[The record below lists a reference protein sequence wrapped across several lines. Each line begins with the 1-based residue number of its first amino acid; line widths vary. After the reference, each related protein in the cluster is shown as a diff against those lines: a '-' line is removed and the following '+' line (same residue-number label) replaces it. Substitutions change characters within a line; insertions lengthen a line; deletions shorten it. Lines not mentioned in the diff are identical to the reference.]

1 MSKRDKHTPLLCTQK
16 NTGLNEWIRIRRHF
30 NPGVYQC
37 RKPGI
42 ELRVRWE
49 GVGPLRVDRLYWKRG
64 RRALWLVATPIRDG
78 EGRGARGR
86 NCASNSLLCGVFVLG
101 HAYAVLFVLVHGFF
115 AAASKCCQVCYLLLH
130 GLGGCQQSLRHFLED
145 WHPCQ
150 GHFSTES
157 RQIRRK

>member
-78 EGRGARGR
+78 EGGARGR
-86 NCASNSLLCGVFVLG
+86 NCASDSLSFAGFSCLDTRMLCS
-101 HAYAVLFVLVHGFF
+101 LFSFTAF
-115 AAASKCCQVCYLLLH
+115 SPSRQKSCQVCYLLLH
-130 GLGGCQQSLRHFLED
+130 GSSGCQQSLRHFLED
-145 WHPCQ
+145 
-150 GHFSTES
+150 
-157 RQIRRK
+157 

>member
-78 EGRGARGR
+78 EGGARAGEIAR
-86 NCASNSLLCGVFVLG
+86 PTLSPLRGFRAWTRVCCALCSCSRLFRRRVKMLSGL
-101 HAYAVLFVLVHGFF
+101 LFVAPWIGWLSAITQTF
-115 AAASKCCQVCYLLLH
+115 
-130 GLGGCQQSLRHFLED
+130 
-145 WHPCQ
+145 P
-150 GHFSTES
+150 
-157 RQIRRK
+157 